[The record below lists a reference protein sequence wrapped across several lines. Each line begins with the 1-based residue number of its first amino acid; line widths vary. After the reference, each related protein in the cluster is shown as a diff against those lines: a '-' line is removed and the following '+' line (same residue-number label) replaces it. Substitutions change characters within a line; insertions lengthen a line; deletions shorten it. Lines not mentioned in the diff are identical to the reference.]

1 MGEQDKRCR
10 GIGRAAWGYFFVFFS
25 LKLGSLELLPDFAGH
40 LLFLGAIA
48 LLTEE
53 ERTLALLRP
62 ISILLAAL
70 SGLEWA
76 AALLGQSPE
85 GLWQL
90 PEMVGSL
97 LFLYFNFQ
105 FLTDLARIAAR
116 RQPPDSA
123 CDQTL
128 LRCRTTMTLI
138 QTALILAR
146 LLFRRIDFARS
157 ELLRLVCFVLL
168 ALTEL
173 CVGVYMMA
181 ALFRLRRSLR
191 PGESPA

>member
-1 MGEQDKRCR
+1 MGEQDKCCR

-25 LKLGSLELLPDFAGH
+25 LKLGNLELLPDFAGH

-48 LLTEE
+48 LLAEE

-105 FLTDLARIAAR
+105 FLAAMP
-116 RQPPDSA
+116 QA
-123 CDQTL
+123 K
-128 LRCRTTMTLI
+128 
-138 QTALILAR
+138 
-146 LLFRRIDFARS
+146 
-157 ELLRLVCFVLL
+157 
-168 ALTEL
+168 
-173 CVGVYMMA
+173 
-181 ALFRLRRSLR
+181 
-191 PGESPA
+191 